1 MITRIEATRYRC
13 FDKLDVELGEFRV
26 IVGANGSGKTTLL
39 DIPALFGDMLRERTL
54 SAAFT
59 ERRDGR
65 APRATSLEELIFQ
78 GQGDFFILSVEAELP
93 DRVARDLLE
102 SMSERARSKED
113 HRPTHVR
120 YELRFQLFNRTE
132 LQVQNEYLF
141 AFPVAHAPARSNHD
155 QSAPRLFGEAAR
167 SRRPMRAREG
177 SAAIS
182 KPLPALKAPWKLI
195 LSREYGGEA
204 EYVPETS
211 HRPKRTTAHV
221 APHQLALARVQFES
235 QAEFPAARWLFDLLV
250 EDSVFFNPDWNAL
263 RLASAPGMP
272 KQLLGSGKNAPWLA
286 LELQRSDP
294 GRFELW
300 KSHVHLALPQVSDV
314 TVHEREDDH
323 HAYFRVRY
331 GDRYD
336 VPSSGLSDG
345 TLRILVLTLLAYIPR
360 PPRFLVTEEPE
371 NGIHPKAI
379 EAVIQGLS
387 SIYDSQVVVS
397 SHSPVVLA
405 RTELSQILAARIRE
419 DGAAEVV
426 RGLQHPRLVDW
437 KGEVSLSTLFA
448 AGVLG

>member
-26 IVGANGSGKTTLL
+26 LVGANGSGKTTLL
-39 DIPALFGDMLRERTL
+39 DIPVLFGDLLRERTL

-65 APRATSLEELIFQ
+65 APRATALGELIFQ
-78 GQGDFFILSVEAELP
+78 GQGDFFILAVEAALP
-93 DRVARDLLE
+93 ERVARDLLE
-102 SMSERARSKED
+102 SMSDKARAKEE
-113 HRPTHVR
+113 HRPTHIR
-120 YELRFQLFNRTE
+120 YELRLQLFNQTD

-141 AFPVAHAPARSNHD
+141 TFPASQPPARANQD
-155 QSAPRLFGEAAR
+155 PSAPRLHGEVNP
-167 SRRPMRAREG
+167 RRHWKF
-177 SAAIS
+177 I
-182 KPLPALKAPWKLI
+182 LK
-195 LSREYGGEA
+195 REYGGDTR
-204 EYVPETS
+204 YTPETVPRA
-211 HRPKRTTAHV
+211 RPTRARV
-221 APHQLALARVQFES
+221 APQQLALPRVQFES
-235 QAEFPAARWLFDLLV
+235 QNKFPAARWLFDLLV
-250 EDSVFFNPDWNAL
+250 EDCVFFNPDWNAL
-263 RLASAPGMP
+263 RMGSPPGMP

-286 LELQRSDP
+286 LELQRTEP
-294 GRFELW
+294 ERFELW
-300 KSHVHLALPQVSDV
+300 KSHIHLALPQVTDV
-314 TVHEREDDH
+314 SVHEREDDH

-345 TLRILVLTLLAYIPR
+345 TLRIMVLTLLAYIPR

-379 EAVIQGLS
+379 EAVLQGLA

-405 RTELSQILAARIRE
+405 RTELAQILAARIRH
-419 DGAAEVV
+419 DGAAEVIP
-426 RGLQHPRLVDW
+426 GPEHPRLQDW
-437 KGEVSLSTLFA
+437 KGDVSLSTLFA